1 MTKPGVMFYFEVRP
15 CLKRLSTQE
24 KGMLFDAILDYG
36 EFGTEPEL
44 EGMVGVAWDFLR
56 PKLDRDNDRYER
68 QTEQRR
74 YAVYV
79 REAKGQG
86 GPILSLKEWKDRLS
100 SGEDRAVSDD
110 IGRYPNPKQQPSNLK
125 LQTPYP
131 IPQTVPDG
139 MSGGDRFVPPN
150 ADQIGQYCRELGTE
164 MDVEAFLDYYTGNG
178 WMVGQ
183 NKMRDWKAVV
193 RSWSRKEN
201 RSNGKNGPERV
212 CSSIGTSV

>member
-1 MTKPGVMFYFEVRP
+1 
-15 CLKRLSTQE
+15 
-24 KGMLFDAILDYG
+24 MLCDAILDYG

-110 IGRYPNPKQQPSNLK
+110 IGRYPNPKQQPTNLK

-131 IPQTVPDG
+131 IPIICHCQAYNSRNYCCNQTNFSLRLKV
-139 MSGGDRFVPPN
+139 
-150 ADQIGQYCRELGTE
+150 YC
-164 MDVEAFLDYYTGNG
+164 
-178 WMVGQ
+178 
-183 NKMRDWKAVV
+183 
-193 RSWSRKEN
+193 
-201 RSNGKNGPERV
+201 
-212 CSSIGTSV
+212 CC